1 MTEPTVP
8 GEHPPED
15 RLTFPEHLPIS
26 AKVAEIARALHEH
39 QVVVVAGATGS
50 GKTTQLPKIALGMG
64 RGLEKRIG
72 LTQPRRIA
80 ATSVAARIAE
90 ELGSTL
96 GEDVGYKVRFDDRT
110 SPRTYVKVMTD
121 GILLAEIQ
129 GDPLLTA
136 YDTILVDEAHERSLT
151 IDFLLGYL
159 RQILPKRPDLK
170 VVVSSAT
177 LDTER
182 FSAFFG
188 GAPIVQVEGRTFPV
202 SVLYEP
208 LDSEIDL
215 AEGVADAVADLCGL
229 DPRGDVLV
237 FLPGER
243 EIRETESCLRAREV
257 RHAVIQPLFARLT
270 AADQARVFAP
280 SVGRKIILATNVAET
295 SITLPGVVYVVDAG
309 LARLS
314 RYDPR
319 SGVTR
324 LQIEGVSQAS
334 ADQRKG
340 RCGRVREGICVRL
353 YDEQSYDARPAYTD
367 PEIRRTGLAGVIL
380 RMKSLGLG
388 EVEEF
393 PFLDPPD
400 RGAIAEGYRVLQ
412 ELGAL
417 DASKELTPLG
427 ASLARFPVDP
437 RIGRMIMAGH
447 ELGCL
452 REVLVIA
459 AALNVIDVRERPREA
474 EGKADRA
481 HAPFRHEASDFV
493 SLLKV
498 WDFVREAE
506 AKGSSNLRRVC
517 RDTFLSFMRVR
528 EWKEIHRQLED
539 TVREL
544 GLVKGDRRGRDE
556 GRLAPK
562 DEPAPAQAA
571 GGKRG
576 GPPEKAKKSSDPGD
590 ALHHALLTGLLS
602 KIGQYNPEARI
613 YIGAKQTKFAIHP
626 SSGLGRK
633 TPAWVMAFE
642 LVQTSQ
648 LFARNVAKIEPEWLL
663 AAGPHMIRRSYSEP
677 RWSARAG
684 KAIVNEQCTLFG
696 LVVAKDRIVD
706 YTNVAPAEAR
716 TIFLDHALVRGEY
729 TSKGRYQA
737 KNEALL
743 VEVARLKDKARRS
756 DMLADDEALLAF
768 FDARVPADVV
778 DARSFEKFREA
789 AEARDP
795 DALVLSTSDVLVG
808 DTKIEPADFPDS
820 LVLFGTKVA
829 LAYLFEP
836 HDEGD
841 GITLDL
847 PLVLLPQLKDG
858 SLDFTIPG
866 WHEEKI
872 LAILYELPRAERAK
886 LGNLPDLAKRLAKRV
901 RPFEGE
907 LVPKLVDAI
916 LNEEDVEIPARLF
929 RVDTVATYLRLRV
942 RLVDEAGKV
951 LAETRDVRS
960 LRERF
965 AGRAREA
972 FLDVPSA
979 STWER
984 TKVTTWDFGTLPD
997 HVERRVGKVTVR
1009 SYPAIVD
1016 RGTSVDLTLLE
1027 SLDAAEKASRDGIL
1041 RLFAIAEK
1049 ASLSAIT
1056 PRLPKALVVAS
1067 MGAAPV
1073 SRTQEDAFRARLVAR
1088 ILADTFDIDGA
1099 LPRNRA
1105 AFDAVLARGAARMAG
1120 VARAYGDALAATR
1133 VELDKLDAA
1142 VRSASKHPSATLSIA
1157 DIRAH
1162 LAGLFF
1168 AEFPGEMPLATLQHL
1183 PRYLRACGLRLGRA
1197 IADPR
1202 KDSDKLA
1209 PLVPLVR
1216 AFAVKKDLAKDRAL
1230 VEELRWDLEELKVL
1244 VFAPELKTARPVS
1257 LAKITASLASLS

>member
-1 MTEPTVP
+1 MTEISVP
-8 GEHPPED
+8 AEPAPQEDPLKFPP
-15 RLTFPEHLPIS
+15 HLPIT
-26 AKVAEIARALHEH
+26 AKVGEIARALSEH

-50 GKTTQLPKIALGMG
+50 GKTTQLPKVALGMG

-90 ELGSTL
+90 ELGSPL
-96 GEDVGYKVRFDDRT
+96 GQDVGYKVRFDDRT

-159 RQILPKRPDLK
+159 RTILPRRPDLK

-177 LDTER
+177 LDTAR
-182 FSAFFG
+182 FSEFFG
-188 GAPIVQVEGRTFPV
+188 GAPVVEVEGRTFPV

-208 LDSEIDL
+208 LDSEVEL
-215 AEGVADAVADLCGL
+215 AEGVADAVRDLCNL
-229 DPRGDVLV
+229 DPNGDVLV

-243 EIRETESCLRAREV
+243 EIRETEAALRARDV
-257 RHAVIQPLFARLT
+257 RHAVIQPLFARLS
-270 AADQARVFAP
+270 AADQARVFSP
-280 SVGRKIILATNVAET
+280 VTGRRIVLATNVAET
-295 SITLPGVVYVVDAG
+295 SITLPGVVYVVDTG
-309 LARLS
+309 IARLS

-340 RCGRVREGICVRL
+340 RSGRVREGICVRL
-353 YDEQSYDARPAYTD
+353 YDEQSFAARPAYTD

-388 EVEEF
+388 EVEAF

-417 DASKELTPLG
+417 DGGKALTPLG
-427 ASLARFPVDP
+427 ERIARFPVDP
-437 RIGRMIMAGH
+437 RIARMIMAGH

-452 REVLVIA
+452 REVLVVA

-481 HAPFRHEASDFV
+481 HAPFRHEGSDFV

-506 AKGSSNLRRVC
+506 AKGSSHLRRVC
-517 RDTFLSFMRVR
+517 RDSFLSYMRVR

-544 GLVKGDRRGRDE
+544 GLVKDLPRRGQARRPGE
-556 GRLAPK
+556 GGARPAHEPLVKAGT
-562 DEPAPAQAA
+562 PAPEK
-571 GGKRG
+571 GRRG
-576 GPPEKAKKSSDPGD
+576 PEPSD
-590 ALHHALLTGLLS
+590 ALHMALLTGLLS
-602 KIGQYNPEARI
+602 KVGQYNPETRI
-613 YIGAKQTKFAIHP
+613 YVGAKQTKFAIHP

-648 LFARNVAKIEPEWLL
+648 LFARSVAKIEPEWLL
-663 AAGPHMIRRSYSEP
+663 EAGPHMIRRSYSDP
-677 RWSARAG
+677 RWSQRSGRA
-684 KAIVNEQCTLFG
+684 VVSEQCTLFG
-696 LVVAKDRIVD
+696 LVVAKDRVVD
-706 YTNVAPAEAR
+706 YASVAPKEAR
-716 TIFLDHALVRGEY
+716 KIFLDHALVRGEY
-729 TSKGRYQA
+729 VSKGKYQA
-737 KNEALL
+737 KNQALMA
-743 VEVARLKDKARRS
+743 EVARLKDKARRS
-756 DMLADDEALLAF
+756 DMLADDEAILAF
-768 FDARVPADVV
+768 FDARVPEDVV
-778 DARSFEKFREA
+778 CARTFEAFREQ
-789 AEARDP
+789 AEAKDP
-795 DALVLSTSDVLVG
+795 DALVLTVGDVLAF
-808 DTKIEPADFPDS
+808 DTKLDPSDFPDT
-820 LVLFGTKVA
+820 LELFGTKVP

-841 GITLDL
+841 GVTLDL
-847 PLVLLPQLKDG
+847 PLVLLPQIKPG

-872 LAILYELPRAERAK
+872 LAMLYELPRVERAK
-886 LGNLPDLAKRLAKRV
+886 LGALPDLARRLAARV

-907 LVPKLVDAI
+907 LVPKLVAAI
-916 LNEEDVEIPARLF
+916 ADEEDVEVPEKVFRL
-929 RVDTVATYLRLRV
+929 DTIATYLRLRV
-942 RLVDEAGKV
+942 RLVDERGKV
-951 LAETRDVRS
+951 LAETRDVRE

-965 AGRAREA
+965 GGRAREVA
-972 FLDVPSA
+972 LEAPA
-979 STWER
+979 AHGWER
-984 TKVTTWDFGTLPD
+984 TKVVSWDFGALPP

-1009 SYPAIVD
+1009 SYPAIED
-1016 RGTSVDLTLLE
+1016 RGPHVDLVLKE
-1027 SLDAAEKASRDGIL
+1027 SVEVAEKVNRGGVL
-1041 RLFAIAEK
+1041 RLFALAER
-1049 ASLSAIT
+1049 AHVSAAA
-1056 PRLPKALVVAS
+1056 PRLPRALVPPG
-1067 MGAAPV
+1067 GAPLA
-1073 SRTQEDAFRARLVAR
+1073 RAQEDAFRARLLAR
-1088 ILADTFDIDGA
+1088 ILADAFAIDEG
-1099 LPRNRA
+1099 LPRSKA
-1105 AFDAVLARGAARMAG
+1105 AFDAASARGGARIPA
-1120 VARAYGDALAATR
+1120 VAKAYGDALAAAKL
-1133 VELDKLDAA
+1133 ELDKLDAA
-1142 VRSASKHPSATLSIA
+1142 VRSAAKHPSATLAIQ

-1168 AEFPGEMPLATLQHL
+1168 AEFPGEISLETLRHL
-1183 PRYLRACGLRLGRA
+1183 PRFLKACAARLGRA

-1202 KDSDKLA
+1202 KDSDKAA
-1209 PLVPLVR
+1209 PLAPLVR
-1216 AFAVKKDLAKDRAL
+1216 AFMAKRDVAKDRAK
-1230 VEELRWDLEELKVL
+1230 VEALRWDLEELKVL

-1257 LAKITASLASLS
+1257 LARVTADLASLV